1 MERSC
6 FPVNVPCCIG
16 ITVYILFAAAVSAR
30 KVAENT
36 EALVQAMNVVGSNFH
51 IALKARYGVLP
62 VSELSF
68 GNPLISVSVNTVYH
82 IAAVVF
88 SEIITARVS
97 GMAVVITLCQR
108 LRNSDKRVV
117 GDISE
122 YACSHFG
129 NGARY
134 DYKGLVKAAVCE
146 SLRAY

>member
-1 MERSC
+1 MYLDICDKVVPFKPGSNIAAGVVLHFSRACDMERSC

-68 GNPLISVSVNTVYH
+68 GNTLISVAVNTVYH

-88 SEIITARVS
+88 LKS
-97 GMAVVITLCQR
+97 
-108 LRNSDKRVV
+108 
-117 GDISE
+117 
-122 YACSHFG
+122 
-129 NGARY
+129 
-134 DYKGLVKAAVCE
+134 
-146 SLRAY
+146 